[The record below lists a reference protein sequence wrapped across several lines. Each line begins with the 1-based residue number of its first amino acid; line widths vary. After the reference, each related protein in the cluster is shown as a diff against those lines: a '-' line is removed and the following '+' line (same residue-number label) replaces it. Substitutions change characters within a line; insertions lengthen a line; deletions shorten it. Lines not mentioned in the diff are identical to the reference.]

1 MRTVFA
7 DTFCWIALT
16 NPRDAS
22 HQKVVRLR
30 QSLGSARLV
39 TTDEVL
45 GEFLTFMA
53 GFGPSMRADAVRA
66 VERLLTSPHVQVLPQ
81 SRDSFLR
88 ALALYAVRPDKGYS
102 LTDCSSMASMREHGI
117 IEVLT
122 QDHHF
127 AQEGFVLVI

>member
-22 HQKVVRLR
+22 HQQVKRLR
-30 QSLGSARLV
+30 QSLGSVRLV

-45 GEFLTFMA
+45 GEFLTFLA
-53 GFGPSMRADAVRA
+53 GFGPSMRANAVRT
-66 VERLLTSPHVQVLPQ
+66 VERLLNSPQVAVLPQ
-81 SRDSFLR
+81 SRDTFFH
-88 ALALYAVRPDKGYS
+88 ALALYAARPDKGYS
-102 LTDCSSMASMREHGI
+102 LTDCSSMASMREHRI

-127 AQEGFVLVI
+127 AQEGFVLVA